1 MIRAAGL
8 VLALSAVLLAIPFV
22 FGTEAQGGPSL
33 SLSPKFV
40 RSGNTFIVTVVD
52 GSRTGVDDSPGLSQQ
67 FSDSATNKVR
77 VDVENLS
84 TGKSAEMLAV
94 EPATPRTRT
103 CSPSG

>member
-40 RSGNTFIVTVVD
+40 RSGNTFVVTVVD
-52 GSRTGVDDSPGLSQQ
+52 GSRTGSDDSPDFPL
-67 FSDSATNKVR
+67 TVR
-77 VDVENLS
+77 AIRIPTEVRIGRREPEHRY
-84 TGKSAEMLAV
+84 KSG
-94 EPATPRTRT
+94 R
-103 CSPSG
+103 